1 MTRLIG
7 VPLRLVYFGY
17 GQPFPLRVRG
27 CRFRG
32 ARRCSGRG
40 LDPDA
45 MDLIKVEEVT
55 ARLDQ
60 FFGQ

>member
-7 VPLRLVYFGY
+7 VPLRLVYFAY
-17 GQPFPLRVRG
+17 GQPFPLR
-27 CRFRG
+27 
-32 ARRCSGRG
+32 
-40 LDPDA
+40 DPDA